1 MCIILPYPQARCK
14 QTMPYETVIT
24 RHTLTVCIN
33 RQKKNNITKTEAN
46 FIVKINFR
54 VLRAFREKKT
64 TSVRK
69 SLNKQNYDPKRKI

>member
-14 QTMPYETVIT
+14 QTVPYETVIT

-33 RQKKNNITKTEAN
+33 RQKKNNITKIEAN

-54 VLRAFREKKT
+54 VLRAFREKKNNFCEKI
-64 TSVRK
+64 S
-69 SLNKQNYDPKRKI
+69 KQTKL